1 MAKVESP
8 VVLAVG
14 DDTSGFGCLDEFAEE
29 LGFEVLRATSSHQA
43 IREVSIHACAA
54 LLIDQKVLGD
64 EAQDVAAFTRANPAT
79 RDLPIVVVTP
89 RKVGD
94 WDGNK
99 QMRWTGI
106 DVVKRPVAPEALHRW
121 IHAFVEL
128 FHLRREVARTRERVE
143 KTVDLLEAAHRDWHV
158 GQSRVK
164 ASLRLGS
171 IGAVCSALTEE
182 LQDLA
187 QAIPNDLSG
196 VLRDH
201 RSPPLPELEPEQPT
215 AKRGIASILVV
226 EDDDDLRRVVG
237 RILRGQ
243 GYEVIECQ
251 SPAEAKQACSEHGR
265 IDLLLTDCV
274 MPEVAGPE
282 LAWQLTQMF
291 PELRTLYMSGH
302 PRGALSAGDTV
313 QVIGPLIPKPF
324 TPELLTARVKAALAR
339 STHDEE

>member
-1 MAKVESP
+1 MAKVDAP

-14 DDTSGFGCLDEFAEE
+14 DDTSGFGCLDEFADE

-54 LLIDQKVLGD
+54 LLIDQQVLGD
-64 EAQDVAAFTRANPAT
+64 DAQDVAAFTRANPAT
-79 RDLPIVVVTP
+79 RDLPIVVITA

-94 WDGNK
+94 WDGQK

-106 DVVKRPVAPEALHRW
+106 DVVKRPVAPDALRQW
-121 IHAFVEL
+121 IHAFTEL
-128 FHLRREVARTRERVE
+128 FQLRREVARTREHVE
-143 KTVDLLEAAHRDWHV
+143 KTIDLLESAHRDWHV
-158 GQSRVK
+158 GQSRMK
-164 ASLRLGS
+164 ASQRLTS
-171 IGAVCSALTEE
+171 ISAICASLTEE
-182 LQDLA
+182 LQELA
-187 QAIPNDLSG
+187 QAIPSDLGG

-201 RSPPLPELEPEQPT
+201 RAPPLAAREAEQPDSDRT
-215 AKRGIASILVV
+215 VASILVV

-237 RILRGQ
+237 RILRAQ

-274 MPEVAGPE
+274 MPEVQGPE

-302 PRGALSAGDTV
+302 PRGALSSGDKV

-324 TPELLTARVKAALAR
+324 TPELLAERVKAALAGVAVR
-339 STHDEE
+339 EE

>member
-1 MAKVESP
+1 MPSVESP

-14 DDTSGFGCLDEFAEE
+14 DETSGFGCLDELAVE
-29 LGFEVLRATSSHQA
+29 LGFEVLWATTSHVA
-43 IREVSIHACAA
+43 IREVSIHPCAA
-54 LLIDQKVLGD
+54 LLLDQHVLGD
-64 EAQDVAAFTRANPAT
+64 NAQDVAAFTRANPAT
-79 RDLPIVVVTP
+79 RDLPIVVVTA

-94 WDGNK
+94 WDGQK

-106 DVVKRPVAPEALHRW
+106 DVVKRPVPEKALRRW
-121 IHAFVEL
+121 IHTFIEF
-128 FHLRREVARTRERVE
+128 FHLRREVADTRQRVE
-143 KTVDLLEAAHRDWHV
+143 RMVDLVDSAHRDWHV
-158 GQSRVK
+158 TQNQAK

-171 IGAVCSALTEE
+171 IGAICSALTEE

-187 QAIPNDLSG
+187 RAIPDDLGG

-201 RSPPLPELEPEQPT
+201 RSPPVAVPEPEEESSE
-215 AKRGIASILVV
+215 RRVASILVV
-226 EDDDDLRRVVG
+226 EDDDDLRRLVG

-251 SPAEAKQACSEHGR
+251 SPAEAKQACHDHGK

-302 PRGALSAGDTV
+302 PRGALSSGDTV

-324 TPELLTARVKAALAR
+324 TPELLAERVKAALGR
-339 STHDEE
+339 PVTRDD